1 MPEFPPDQVTPFVF
15 SDPTGKRWP
24 RLRLILL
31 IGGVLFFL
39 ATVLF
44 VQTLFVTPQM
54 NVPFSLRQLKGQ
66 LKALQKENPAGQ
78 LSASS
83 LLWQKFG
90 AARQAAKKLA
100 GTAAAAPPKRLL
112 GKKPPDNEV
121 RLAFYVNGDPYSYA
135 SLQEHTA
142 QITHVCPE
150 WMTVVNGLGDLQ
162 IDADTRVSK
171 LAANKGIT
179 LMPLLTNL
187 VGDTWQP
194 EAIENLAHG
203 PAQRQDRFIERVLSV
218 LRSAKAS
225 GVVVDWQQIDPAY
238 KKDITRFIDKFAEAL
253 HDDNKELWLCV
264 QPGQDLDYID
274 FDALGDNVDHFVA
287 MLFDETSDTD
297 PPGPLASR
305 SWFEGW
311 VRALLEGSDTKQWI
325 IAIGSYG
332 YDWTIGG
339 KKAELISFSEAMS
352 RANDAE
358 IKSVEVNGPSYSP
371 YFYFQDE
378 DKEHAVW
385 FLDAVTFLNQVR
397 EVRDQKAGG
406 FALYRLGS
414 EDPAIWDA
422 LAVARDFKF
431 AVENPSSGG
440 LDNQTRQSLELIK
453 STDTIADVGDGEIVT
468 VDENRTDGMRKLAVD
483 TDGYLTAKYTKFA
496 EFPTLYHQGAGGEH
510 QVAITFDDGPDPR
523 WTPQIL
529 DILKAA
535 NVKAAFFL
543 VGVNA
548 ERYPGLVRRI
558 VNEGH
563 EIGNHT
569 YYHPN
574 LALCW
579 PEHIR
584 LELNATQL
592 LLETITGRA
601 TTLFRPPYAADTG
614 PTQLSELAPLKI
626 AEDLNYL
633 VVLENID
640 PQDWAKPGADIIL
653 RRIKQQR
660 HDGSVILL
668 HDAGGDR
675 SQTVEALPKILD
687 WLHTRGDTVVPLSAL
702 LGTTRDAVMPPL
714 QGDSQ
719 SITRFVSSTGFRIFH
734 GIEEFLWAFMIV
746 ATTLVVL
753 RTLIVIWLAYRFR
766 RGPKANF
773 AEPISVVMAAYNE
786 EKVIAGTLRTLLAT
800 DYQGE
805 IEVVVVDDGSRDQT
819 AAEVE
824 LVAQSES
831 RVRLLQQDNHGKA
844 RALQRGLAAARYG
857 IVVFIDA
864 DTQCQRDTLPRLLE
878 PLVDGRIGAVS
889 GHAKVGNLRTFIARC
904 QALEYTCGFNL
915 DRRAY
920 NRWDCITVV
929 PGAISALRKD
939 AINEAGGL
947 SLETLAEDTDLTLSL
962 HRQRQRII
970 YVPGAIAWTE
980 APESMRTLARQ
991 RSRWAYGTLQCLWKH
1006 RDMVFNWNYRAL
1018 GWFSLPSIW
1027 FFQIILVAVTPMVD
1041 LFLLASLPFGVWNAV
1056 LPFVII
1062 FLAMDVILAT
1072 LACMLEREPLVRA
1085 WRILPMR
1092 LIYRPMLSYCI
1103 WKAILRAIKGAWVS
1117 WGKLERTASVP
1128 VRA

>member
-1 MPEFPPDQVTPFVF
+1 MPEFPPEEVTPFVF

-24 RLRLILL
+24 RLRLVLL

-39 ATVLF
+39 GTVLF
-44 VQTLFVTPQM
+44 VQTLFVAPHM

-66 LKALQKENPAGQ
+66 LKALQKKNPAGQ
-78 LSASS
+78 LSPGS
-83 LLWQKFG
+83 LLWQKFS
-90 AARQAAKKLA
+90 AARLAARNL
-100 GTAAAAPPKRLL
+100 AAPAPTTSPRPR
-112 GKKPPDNEV
+112 KKSPDNEV
-121 RLAFYVNGDPYSYA
+121 RLAFYTNGDPYSYA
-135 SLQEHTA
+135 SLQQHAA

-150 WMTVVNGLGDLQ
+150 WMTVTNGMGDLQ
-162 IDADTRVSK
+162 IDGDTRLLK
-171 LAANKGIT
+171 LAATKGIA

-187 VGDTWQP
+187 VGDAWQP

-203 PAQRQDRFIERVLSV
+203 PPSRQDRFIQSVLAV
-218 LRSAKAS
+218 LRSAKAA
-225 GVVVDWQQIDPAY
+225 GVVIDWQQIDPAY
-238 KKDITRFIDKFAEAL
+238 KKDLTKFIDKFADAL
-253 HDDNKELWLCV
+253 HHDNKELWLCV
-264 QPGQDLDYID
+264 QPGQELDYID
-274 FDALGDNVDHFVA
+274 FDVLADNIDRFVA

-311 VRALLEGSDTKQWI
+311 LRVLLQDSNTRQWI

-339 KKAELISFSEAMS
+339 KKAETISFSEAMS

-358 IKSVEVNGPSYSP
+358 IKSAEVQGPSFSP

-385 FLDAVTFLNQVR
+385 FLDAVTFLNQLR

-422 LAVARDFKF
+422 LSVSRDFKF
-431 AVENPSSGG
+431 ATANPSSGG
-440 LDNQTRQSLELIK
+440 LDNQTRQALELIK
-453 STDTIADVGDGEIVT
+453 STDTITDVGDGEIVT
-468 VDENRTDGMRKLAVD
+468 VDEDRRDGTRKLTVD
-483 TDGYLTAKYTKFA
+483 ADGYLTAKYVTFA
-496 EFPTLYHQGAGGEH
+496 QFPTLYHQGLGGEH

-523 WTPQIL
+523 WTPKVL

-579 PEHIR
+579 PEHVR

-601 TTLFRPPYAADTG
+601 TTLFRPPYAADTS
-614 PTQLSELAPLKI
+614 PSQLSELTPLQI
-626 AEDLNYL
+626 AQDLNYL

-653 RRIKQQR
+653 QRVKQQR
-660 HDGSVILL
+660 RDGSIVLL
-668 HDAGGDR
+668 HDAGGNR
-675 SQTVEALPKILD
+675 SQTVEALPRILD
-687 WLHTRGDTVVPLSAL
+687 WLHTRGDTVVLLSTL
-702 LGTTRDAVMPPL
+702 LGTTRDAVMPRL
-714 QGDSQ
+714 QQ
-719 SITRFVSSTGFRIFH
+719 SGQSLIRLVSSTGFRLYH

-746 ATTLVVL
+746 ATALVVIRTLV
-753 RTLIVIWLAYRFR
+753 VIWLAYRFR
-766 RGPKANF
+766 RGPKADF

-786 EKVIAGTLRTLLAT
+786 GRVIAGTLRALLDT
-800 DYQGE
+800 EYKGD
-805 IEVVVVDDGSRDQT
+805 IEVIVIDDGSRDET
-819 AAEVE
+819 AAEIERAAEVDP
-824 LVAQSES
+824 
-831 RVRLLQQDNHGKA
+831 RVRLMQQENRGKA
-844 RALQRGLAAARYG
+844 RALQRALSAARHG
-857 IVVFIDA
+857 IAVFVDA
-864 DTQCQRDTLPRLLE
+864 DTHFQRDTLPRLLE
-878 PLVDGRIGAVS
+878 PFADERIGAVS

-920 NRWDCITVV
+920 NRWNCITVV
-929 PGAISALRKD
+929 PGAISAIRKD

-947 SLETLAEDTDLTLSL
+947 SLQTLAEDTDLTLSL
-962 HRQRQRII
+962 HRNRQRIV
-970 YVPGAIAWTE
+970 YVPDAIAWTE
-980 APESMRTLARQ
+980 APETVRTLARQ

-1018 GWFSLPSIW
+1018 GWFSLPSVW

-1041 LFLLASLPFGVWNAV
+1041 LFLIASLPVGAWNAV
-1056 LPFVII
+1056 LPFIII
-1062 FLAMDVILAT
+1062 FLSMDVLLAT
-1072 LACMLEREPLVRA
+1072 LACMLEREPIVRA

-1092 LIYRPMLSYCI
+1092 LLYRPMLSYCI

>member
-1 MPEFPPDQVTPFVF
+1 MREFPPEEVTPFVF

-24 RLRLILL
+24 RLRLTLL
-31 IGGVLFFL
+31 IAGVLFFL
-39 ATVLF
+39 GTVVF
-44 VQTLFVTPQM
+44 VQTLFVTPKM

-66 LKALQKENPAGQ
+66 LKALQKQNPADQ
-78 LSASS
+78 LSPSS
-83 LLWQKFG
+83 LLWQKF
-90 AARQAAKKLA
+90 AQARQAARKLA
-100 GTAAAAPPKRLL
+100 GAAPAASPRKLSA
-112 GKKPPDNEV
+112 KKSPNNEV
-121 RLAFYVNGDPYSYA
+121 RLAFYANGDPYSYA
-135 SLQEHTA
+135 SLEQHA
-142 QITHVCPE
+142 GQITHLCPE
-150 WMTVVNGLGDLQ
+150 WMTMINGLGDLQ
-162 IDADTRVSK
+162 IDGDTRLSK
-171 LAANKGIT
+171 LIASKGIA

-203 PAQRQDRFIERVLSV
+203 PAKRQDRFIQSVLSV
-218 LRSAKAS
+218 LRTAKAS
-225 GVVVDWQQIDPAY
+225 GVVIDWQQIDPVY
-238 KKDITRFIDKFAEAL
+238 KKDVTKFIDKFADAL

-264 QPGQDLDYID
+264 QPGQELDYID
-274 FDALGDNVDHFVA
+274 VDALADNVDRFVA

-311 VRALLEGSDTKQWI
+311 VHVLLEDSDAKQWI

-332 YDWTIGG
+332 YDWTIGA

-358 IKSVEVNGPSYSP
+358 IKSAEVAGPSYSP

-385 FLDAVTFLNQVR
+385 FLDAATFLNQLR
-397 EVRDQKAGG
+397 EARDQKAGG

-422 LAVARDFKF
+422 LSVPRDFKF
-431 AVENPSSGG
+431 
-440 LDNQTRQSLELIK
+440 DNQTRQSLELIK
-453 STDTIADVGDGEIVT
+453 STDTITDVGDGEIVT
-468 VDENRTDGMRKLAVD
+468 VDEDRMDGMRKLAVD
-483 TDGYLTAKYTKFA
+483 GDGYLTAKYVKFA
-496 EFPTLYHQGAGGEH
+496 QFPTLYHRGAGGEH
-510 QVAITFDDGPDPR
+510 QVAITFDDGPDARGP
-523 WTPQIL
+523 PKL
-529 DILKAA
+529 LNILKAA

-592 LLETITGRA
+592 LLEAITGRA

-675 SQTVEALPKILD
+675 SQTVEALPRILD
-687 WLHTRGDTVVPLSAL
+687 WLHTRGDTIVPLSTL
-702 LGTTRDAVMPPL
+702 LGTTRDALMPPV
-714 QGDSQ
+714 QGNGRTL
-719 SITRFVSSTGFRIFH
+719 TRLVSSTGFRIYH
-734 GIEEFLWAFMIV
+734 SIEEFLWAFMIV
-746 ATTLVVL
+746 ATALVVV
-753 RTLIVIWLAYRFR
+753 RTLLVIWLAYRFKR
-766 RGPKANF
+766 RPRAEF
-773 AEPISVVMAAYNE
+773 AEPVSVVIAAYNE
-786 EKVIAGTLRTLLAT
+786 GKVIAETLRTLLAT
-800 DYQGE
+800 DYKGE
-805 IEVVVVDDGSRDQT
+805 IEVVVVDDGSHDQT

-824 LVAQSES
+824 RIARSDP
-831 RVRLLQQDNHGKA
+831 RVRLLHQENHGKA
-844 RALQRGLAAARYG
+844 RALQRGLAAARHG

-878 PLVDGRIGAVS
+878 PFVDQRVGAVS

-920 NRWDCITVV
+920 N
-929 PGAISALRKD
+929 
-939 AINEAGGL
+939 
-947 SLETLAEDTDLTLSL
+947 
-962 HRQRQRII
+962 
-970 YVPGAIAWTE
+970 
-980 APESMRTLARQ
+980 
-991 RSRWAYGTLQCLWKH
+991 
-1006 RDMVFNWNYRAL
+1006 
-1018 GWFSLPSIW
+1018 
-1027 FFQIILVAVTPMVD
+1027 
-1041 LFLLASLPFGVWNAV
+1041 
-1056 LPFVII
+1056 
-1062 FLAMDVILAT
+1062 
-1072 LACMLEREPLVRA
+1072 
-1085 WRILPMR
+1085 
-1092 LIYRPMLSYCI
+1092 
-1103 WKAILRAIKGAWVS
+1103 
-1117 WGKLERTASVP
+1117 
-1128 VRA
+1128 